1 MESIKCYVDVIYCHS
16 FTIGLVTRGF
26 NSPNTQISSI
36 LAFKFSRKVLNG
48 RGLLVPITCGLWP
61 MVEAGCFLPNQNLC
75 LISSREPYVHEE
87 MRKLPLVSLVFTF
100 HVRASAVSYVLSLSD
115 QAFLKICFSHL
126 CPHCGSG
133 WAILYDKSVIPW
145 KSELSDNVHK
155 ISWRKKAEE

>member
-1 MESIKCYVDVIYCHS
+1 M
-16 FTIGLVTRGF
+16 
-26 NSPNTQISSI
+26 
-36 LAFKFSRKVLNG
+36 
-48 RGLLVPITCGLWP
+48 PITCGLWP

-100 HVRASAVSYVLSLSD
+100 HVRASAVSYVPCLSG

-133 WAILYDKSVIPW
+133 WAILFFFIFLFFWAILYDKSVIPW